1 MRVMLVACAIVLSW
15 AGVANARSPVLFSG
29 SWTGTMTQSGEP
41 KGETYPMRLTFKGE
55 GGETSYPAQGCSG
68 VLTPIGTTGDG
79 YAIYAERITKG
90 RVDDGSGINC
100 IDGIVVLKPHQ
111 AYVTVGWY
119 ALDQGQPVFASA
131 SLAQAKD

>member
-1 MRVMLVACAIVLSW
+1 MRMMLVACAIVLSW

>member
-1 MRVMLVACAIVLSW
+1 MRLMLAICALVFLS
-15 AGVANARSPVLFSG
+15 AGVARATSPVLFSG

-55 GGETSYPAQGCSG
+55 GGETSYPAQGCTG

-100 IDGIVVLKPHQ
+100 IDGIVVLKPHR
-111 AYVTVGWY
+111 ASVTVGWY

>member
-1 MRVMLVACAIVLSW
+1 MRLMLLACALMLSS
-15 AGVANARSPVLFSG
+15 AGAANAKSPVLFSG
-29 SWTGTMTQSGEP
+29 SWTGSMTQSGAP
-41 KGETYPMRLTFKGE
+41 KGETYPMRLTFKGDE
-55 GGETSYPAQGCSG
+55 GAQGCTG

-100 IDGIVVLKPHQ
+100 IDGIVVLKPHR

>member
-15 AGVANARSPVLFSG
+15 VGVANARSPVLFSG

>member
-1 MRVMLVACAIVLSW
+1 MVQ
-15 AGVANARSPVLFSG
+15 AGD
-29 SWTGTMTQSGEP
+29 P
-41 KGETYPMRLTFKGE
+41 KPETYPMRLTFKGE
-55 GGETSYPAQGCSG
+55 GGETSYPAQGCVG
-68 VLTPIGTTGDG
+68 VLTPIGSTGDG

-119 ALDQGQPVFASA
+119 ALDRGQPVFATARLS
-131 SLAQAKD
+131 QAPD